1 MPIYHGKTGQH
12 ITKVSDIS
20 KCKDGT
26 FNVSGQL
33 TWQVEVK
40 QPGSCTQPVRDALLT
55 DDSGSIPDQLGK
67 SISVKWKVAYS
78 INFRQFN
85 GLGLYLKCNSR
96 RKKKLTVPGGAI
108 LAT

>member
-1 MPIYHGKTGQH
+1 MKKTEQQ
-12 ITKVSDIS
+12 ITKVSDILT
-20 KCKDGT
+20 CKDGA
-26 FNVSGQL
+26 FNVSGRL
-33 TWQVEVK
+33 TRQGGVR
-40 QPGSCTQPVRDALLT
+40 QPGSCSQSVRDALLT

>member
-1 MPIYHGKTGQH
+1 MEKTGQH

-67 SISVKWKVAYS
+67 SISGKW
-78 INFRQFN
+78 
-85 GLGLYLKCNSR
+85 L
-96 RKKKLTVPGGAI
+96 I
-108 LAT
+108 L